1 MCNLYRLTTP
11 ADAVA
16 SLFRAESAG
25 APNFASEVYPKYT
38 GLVVA
43 EGRVRAMTWGFP
55 RHAVSKKTGK
65 PLKPTATNNARDD
78 QLRGNPMWRDSFRD
92 RRCLIPVTA
101 WAEAEGLAGSMT
113 RTWYSL
119 PGQDLFAVAGIWR
132 PTDEWGNAYSMVMV
146 DGCPQM
152 ADVHDRMPT
161 ILTQENWATWTDG
174 TPDEAFAL
182 CQVWDSLLVVDRTD
196 QPWSERATKPK
207 DIQIGSTDEPV
218 LF

>member
-1 MCNLYRLTTP
+1 MCNLYRMTKP

-16 SLFRAESAG
+16 ALFRAKSAG
-25 APNFASEVYPKYT
+25 APNFAAEVYPKYT

-43 EGRVRAMTWGFP
+43 EGEVRAMTWGFP

-78 QLRGNPMWRDSFRD
+78 KLRGNPMWRDSFRD

-101 WAEAEGLAGSMT
+101 WAEAEGAAGRMT

-119 PGQDLFAVAGIWR
+119 RDQELFAVAGIWR

-146 DGCPQM
+146 DGSKQM
-152 ADVHDRMPT
+152 VDVHDRMPT
-161 ILTQENWATWTDG
+161 ILTRENWAIWTDG
-174 TPDEAFAL
+174 PPDLAFL
-182 CQVWDSLLVVDRTD
+182 LLHTWERPLVVDRTET
-196 QPWSERATKPK
+196 PWVERAS
-207 DIQIGSTDEPV
+207 GEPT
-218 LF
+218 LL

>member
-1 MCNLYRLTTP
+1 MCNLYRMTKP

-16 SLFRAESAG
+16 ALFRAKSAG
-25 APNFASEVYPKYT
+25 APNFAAEVYPKYT

-43 EGRVRAMTWGFP
+43 EGKVRTMTWGFP

-78 QLRGNPMWRDSFRD
+78 KLRGNPMWRDSFRD

-101 WAEAEGLAGSMT
+101 WAEAEGAAGSMT

-119 PGQDLFAVAGIWR
+119 PDHELFAVAGIWR
-132 PTDEWGNAYSMVMV
+132 PTDEWGAAYSMVMV
-146 DGCPQM
+146 NGCEQM

-161 ILTQENWATWTDG
+161 ILRPETWAVWTDG

-182 CQVWDSLLVVDRTD
+182 CRTWNRPLVVDRTEEL
-196 QPWSERATKPK
+196 WSTHPMP
-207 DIQIGSTDEPV
+207 STTLQRRLPDNPE